1 MNNGELLERLGMILN
16 ILNNV
21 EVRGV
26 QNLRNLAGAIAA
38 IEEIG
43 QKIAKEASEDPPS
56 QDGKGAG

>member
-1 MNNGELLERLGMILN
+1 MNNEELLERLSMILS

-21 EVRGV
+21 EVKGV

-38 IEEIG
+38 IDEIG
-43 QKIAKEASEDPPS
+43 QKIAQEASEAPPS

>member
-21 EVRGV
+21 EVKGA

-43 QKIAKEASEDPPS
+43 QKIAKEASEAPPS